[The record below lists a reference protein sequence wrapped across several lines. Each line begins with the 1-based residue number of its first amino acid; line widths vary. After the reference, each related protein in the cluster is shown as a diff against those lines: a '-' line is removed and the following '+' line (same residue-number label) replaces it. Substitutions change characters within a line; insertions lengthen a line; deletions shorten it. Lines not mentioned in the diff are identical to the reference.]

1 MPGNENSGAG
11 IPFKMP
17 EKELISAIEQYK
29 KDLENGKFPRASWP
43 HFCATLGYT
52 EAEVKECMERGRE
65 RASAY
70 YNRAVALKRM
80 ATWVRGQILSGSGW
94 SGQVQSKA
102 GMTPGAKRPGNRP
115 TPQNRIFVAFVFA
128 EKFEVLIRLMADA
141 NFFGQNGF
149 CVCVARTNAGLAMR
163 GQTAIA
169 IAG

>member
-94 SGQVQSKA
+94 SGQVQSKGIFALKQDVGDGISYSDRETGTTTPTKINIQFGGDDPRGKKA
-102 GMTPGAKRPGNRP
+102 GK
-115 TPQNRIFVAFVFA
+115 
-128 EKFEVLIRLMADA
+128 
-141 NFFGQNGF
+141 
-149 CVCVARTNAGLAMR
+149 
-163 GQTAIA
+163 
-169 IAG
+169 

>member
-29 KDLENGKFPRASWP
+29 KVLENEKFPRASWP

-94 SGQVQSKA
+94 SGQVQSKGIFALKQDVGDGISYSDRETGATTPTKINIQFGGDDPRGKKA
-102 GMTPGAKRPGNRP
+102 GK
-115 TPQNRIFVAFVFA
+115 
-128 EKFEVLIRLMADA
+128 
-141 NFFGQNGF
+141 
-149 CVCVARTNAGLAMR
+149 
-163 GQTAIA
+163 
-169 IAG
+169 